1 MYNNLTTAVT
11 QNVQLNLT
19 PELKQSLFLLQISA
33 EELADFLQMKAVDN
47 PLLDIEWPSLRFG
60 RSSFSNLTGM
70 DLKDR
75 LLNKI
80 SKPEDTI
87 ESMLLSQLRL
97 KNISKSAYATASYL
111 AGNINETGY
120 LDVSVAVASEALGV
134 GEEEVKKSLVYL
146 QALEPAGIAARDLR
160 ECLLLQIWRDAKR
173 DPWAETVIQN
183 HLQELAGGKLKQ
195 LAEKLNLSIETIR
208 KTLDYIRTL
217 NPRPGLASGE
227 QMQNYRLPDAV
238 ILKNQGEYELFMT
251 DAYLPKIAYNR
262 EYRTYLSGNMTGDG
276 LQYLRNQSQDA
287 EQLLR
292 SLEQRKTTLRRV
304 IENIIK
310 EQKGFLDQGVSY
322 LKPMK
327 LKTIADHLNLHESTI
342 SRAVQNKCIQT
353 PQGWY
358 ELKFFFSSGVSTADG
373 EDASAKSIKSEIKN
387 LVHQEDKKHPLSD
400 QQITDLLVKKGI
412 QLSRRTVMKYREEMK
427 ILSSRLRS

>member
-11 QNVQLNLT
+11 QNVQLNVT
-19 PELKQSLFLLQISA
+19 PELKQSLFILQISA

-47 PLLDIEWPSLRFG
+47 PLLDIVWPSLRFG
-60 RSSFSNLTGM
+60 RSNLTGM
-70 DLKDR
+70 DPKDR
-75 LLNKI
+75 LLNNI
-80 SKPEDTI
+80 SLPTDTI
-87 ESMLLSQLRL
+87 ESMLLAQLRL

-111 AGNINETGY
+111 AGNISETGY
-120 LDVSVAVASEALGV
+120 LEVSVGLVAETLGRS
-134 GEEEVKKSLVYL
+134 EEEVKEALAYL

-160 ECLLLQIWRDAKR
+160 ECLLLQIERDAKR
-173 DPWAETVIQN
+173 DPWAETIVQN
-183 HLQELAGGKLKQ
+183 HLQELAGGKWKQ
-195 LAEKLNLSIETIR
+195 LAEKLKLSIETIR
-208 KTLDYIRTL
+208 TTLDYIRSL
-217 NPRPGLASGE
+217 NPRPGMVYGE
-227 QMQNYRLPDAV
+227 QTPNYWLPDAV

-251 DAYLPKIAYNR
+251 DAYLPKVAYNR
-262 EYRTYLSGNMTGDG
+262 EYRTYLSGNMTSDG
-276 LQYLRNQSQDA
+276 LQYLREQSQDA

-310 EQKGFLDQGVSY
+310 EQKAFLDHGVSH

-327 LKTIADHLNLHESTI
+327 LKTIADHLSLHESTI

-358 ELKFFFSSGVSTADG
+358 ELKFFFPSGVSTAEG
-373 EDASAKSIKSEIKN
+373 EDASAESIKSEIKH

-400 QQITDLLVKKGI
+400 QQITDLLVKIGI

>member
-11 QNVQLNLT
+11 QNVQLNVT
-19 PELKQSLFLLQISA
+19 PELKQSLFILQISA

-47 PLLDIEWPSLRFG
+47 PLLDIVWPSLRFG
-60 RSSFSNLTGM
+60 RSNLTGV
-70 DLKDR
+70 DPKDR
-75 LLNKI
+75 LLNNI
-80 SKPEDTI
+80 SLPEDTI

-97 KNISKSAYATASYL
+97 RNISKSAYATASFL
-111 AGNINETGY
+111 AGNISETGY
-120 LDVSVAVASEALGV
+120 LEVTVGLVAETLGRS
-134 GEEEVKKSLVYL
+134 EEEVKEALAYL

-160 ECLLLQIWRDAKR
+160 ECLLLQIERDAKR
-173 DPWAETVIQN
+173 DPWAETIVQN
-183 HLQELAGGKLKQ
+183 HLQELAGGKWKQ
-195 LAEKLNLSIETIR
+195 LAEKLKLSIETIR
-208 KTLDYIRTL
+208 TTLDYIRSL
-217 NPRPGLASGE
+217 NPRPGMAYGE
-227 QMQNYRLPDAV
+227 QTPNYWLPDAV

-251 DAYLPKIAYNR
+251 DAYLPKVAYNR
-262 EYRTYLSGNMTGDG
+262 EYRTYLSGNMTSDG

-287 EQLLR
+287 EQLLKG
-292 SLEQRKTTLRRV
+292 LEQRKTTLRRV

-310 EQKGFLDQGVSY
+310 EQKAFLDHGVSY

-327 LKTIADHLNLHESTI
+327 LKTIADHLSLHASTI

-358 ELKFFFSSGVSTADG
+358 ELKFFFPSGVSTTEG
-373 EDASAKSIKSEIKN
+373 EDASAESIKSEIKH
-387 LVHQEDKKHPLSD
+387 LVQQEDKKHPLSD